1 MPDENSLT
9 LQQANR
15 ARTDFAALRGRSRIY
30 DAADLPIA
38 DAERSG
44 KNGARD
50 HTVDSSARRSV
61 AGSVRHL

>member
-9 LQQANR
+9 LQRADR

-30 DAADLPIA
+30 DAAHLPVA

-44 KNGARD
+44 ENGARD
-50 HTVDSSARRSV
+50 HPVDTSARRWPE
-61 AGSVRHL
+61 ALRHL